1 MNFEFKKK
9 TKKPME
15 ITKIQKLFTHLENVI
30 TWRINNSAEDFNTA
44 APEFKINDHEGFQL
58 GNYISGKELAH
69 QEVIILL
76 MALLPRLDP
85 ALLKRIYL
93 EFPNSVLFDFC
104 SVNDNGRLFYP
115 TIQTVQYI
123 LGGESISERLK
134 ALDYF
139 ASDAVLVKDEII
151 VFSGSAQD
159 HTSINSQISIHQEAF
174 NAAVFGSE
182 LLPKMSNDFPAEL
195 LYTSRSWEDLILPQN
210 TLHELKSIEDWY
222 NSSRTLM
229 EDWGMKKKLK
239 PGFRVLFYGD
249 PGTGK
254 TLAASLLGKYTKRP
268 VFRVD
273 VSMLVSKYI
282 GETEKQLAKLF
293 DKAENKNWILFF
305 DEADAIFGKRTNVR
319 DAHDKYAN
327 QEVSYLLQRIETFS
341 GLIILASNF
350 KNNMDKAFTRRFH
363 SCIKFNNPKHEER
376 LRIWQQNLPEQLHLE
391 GIDLEQIAKR
401 YELTGSNIMNV
412 IQDVSLKT
420 IALKDP
426 DYKVSPDMLLESIRK
441 EYVKEDKI
449 FS

>member
-1 MNFEFKKK
+1 
-9 TKKPME
+9 ME
-15 ITKIQKLFTHLENVI
+15 PTQLQKLFTHLEQVI
-30 TWRINNSAEDFNTA
+30 SWRINNSSEPFEKG
-44 APEFKINDHEGFQL
+44 APELNRSDYEGFQL
-58 GNYISGKELAH
+58 GNYITAKELSH

-85 ALLKRIYL
+85 SLLKRMYL
-93 EFPNSVLFDFC
+93 EFPNSALFDYC
-104 SVNDNGRLFYP
+104 STNENGRLFYP
-115 TIQTVQYI
+115 TIQAAQYL

-134 ALDYF
+134 ALDHF
-139 ASDAVLVKDEII
+139 SQDSVLIKEELI
-151 VFSGSAQD
+151 VFPNSVHG
-159 HTSINSQISIHQEAF
+159 HTSMNSQINIHQVAF
-174 NAAVFGSE
+174 DTMIFGME
-182 LLPKMSNDFPAEL
+182 LLPKMSNDFPAEQIK
-195 LYTSRSWEDLILPQN
+195 TRRSWTDLILPKN
-210 TLHELKSIEDWY
+210 TLNELQTIESWY
-222 NSSRTLM
+222 NSSRILM
-229 EDWGMKKKLK
+229 EDWDMQKKLK

-363 SCIKFNNPKHEER
+363 SCIRFNNPKQEER
-376 LRIWQQNLPEQLHLE
+376 LRIWQNNLPEQLQLGDINLE
-391 GIDLEQIAKR
+391 EIAKR

-420 IALKDP
+420 IASKAP
-426 DYKVSPDMLLESIRK
+426 DYRVSIDMLLESIKK

-449 FS
+449 FT

>member
-1 MNFEFKKK
+1 M
-9 TKKPME
+9 KPNQ
-15 ITKIQKLFTHLENVI
+15 IQKLFTHLEEII
-30 TWRINNSAEDFNTA
+30 TWRINNPSENFDE
-44 APEFKINDHEGFQL
+44 APELKTNNHEGFQL
-58 GNYISGKELAH
+58 GDYISEKNLTH

-85 ALLKRIYL
+85 SLLKRIYL
-93 EFPNSVLFDFC
+93 EFPNSSLFDFC
-104 SVNDNGRLFYP
+104 ALNDNGRLFYP
-115 TIQTVQYI
+115 TIQLVQYI
-123 LGGESISERLK
+123 LGGDNISERLK

-139 ASDAVLVKDEII
+139 GSDSVLIKEELIA
-151 VFSGSAQD
+151 FSSSAQD
-159 HTSINSQISIHQEAF
+159 HTPMNSQISVHQEAF
-174 NAAVFGSE
+174 NTIIFGAE
-182 LLPKMSNDFPAEL
+182 LLPKMSNDFPAEQIQ
-195 LYTSRSWEDLILPQN
+195 TSRSWTDLILPQT
-210 TLHELKSIEDWY
+210 TLDELQSIEAWY
-222 NSSRTLM
+222 NSGKILM
-229 EDWGMKKKLK
+229 EDWGMRKKLK

-305 DEADAIFGKRTNVR
+305 DEADAIFGKRTSVK

-376 LRIWQQNLPEQLHLE
+376 LRIWQQNLPKQLQLDD
-391 GIDLEQIAKR
+391 IDLDQISQR

-420 IALKDP
+420 IALKHP
-426 DYKVSPDMLLESIRK
+426 DYKVSLDIFLESIKK

-449 FS
+449 FT

>member
-1 MNFEFKKK
+1 
-9 TKKPME
+9 ME
-15 ITKIQKLFTHLENVI
+15 AEKIQKLFTHLEDVI
-30 TWRINNSAEDFNTA
+30 TWRINNSSEDFKTA
-44 APEFKINDHEGFQL
+44 APEFKISDHEGFQL
-58 GNYISGKELAH
+58 GDYLSGKKLTH
-69 QEVIILL
+69 QEIIILL

-85 ALLKRIYL
+85 ALLKRVYL
-93 EFPNSVLFDFC
+93 EFPNSALFDFC

-115 TIQTVQYI
+115 TIQSVQYI
-123 LGGESISERLK
+123 LGGESISERLQ

-151 VFSGSAQD
+151 TLPGSAHDQ
-159 HTSINSQISIHQEAF
+159 TSFNSQINISQEAF
-174 NAAVFGSE
+174 NAIVFGSE
-182 LLPKMSNDFPAEL
+182 LLPKMSNDFPAEQL
-195 LYTSRSWEDLILPQN
+195 HTRRSWTDLILPQS
-210 TLHELKSIEDWY
+210 TLDELQSIEAWY
-222 NSSRTLM
+222 SSSRILM
-229 EDWGMKKKLK
+229 EEWDMQKKLK

-376 LRIWQQNLPEQLHLE
+376 LRIWQHNLPLQLQLE
-391 GIDLEQIAKR
+391 NIDLEQIAKR

-426 DYKVSPDMLLESIRK
+426 DYKVTSEMLLESIRK
-441 EYVKEDKI
+441 EYAKEDKI

>member
-1 MNFEFKKK
+1 
-9 TKKPME
+9 ME
-15 ITKIQKLFTHLENVI
+15 AEQIQKLFTHLEEVI
-30 TWRINNSAEDFNTA
+30 TWRINNSSEDFMG
-44 APEFKINDHEGFQL
+44 APGFISDDHTGFPL
-58 GNYISGKELAH
+58 GNYISEKKFAH

-93 EFPNSVLFDFC
+93 DFPNSPLFDFC

-115 TIQTVQYI
+115 TVQTVQYI
-123 LGGESISERLK
+123 LGGQNISERLT

-139 ASDAVLVKDEII
+139 ASDSMLVKDEII
-151 VFSGSAQD
+151 TFSGSGKEYGAE
-159 HTSINSQISIHQEAF
+159 NSQLSVHQEAF
-174 NAAVFGSE
+174 NIIIFGSE
-182 LLPKMSNDFPAEL
+182 LLPKMSNDFPAEQIH
-195 LYTSRSWEDLILPQN
+195 THRSWTDLILPQN
-210 TLHELKSIEDWY
+210 TLDEIQSIESWY
-222 NSSRTLM
+222 NSSRILM
-229 EDWGMKKKLK
+229 EDWDMQKKLK

-350 KNNMDKAFTRRFH
+350 KNNMDKAFTRRFQ
-363 SCIKFNNPKHEER
+363 SCIKFSNPKYEER
-376 LRIWQQNLPEQLHLE
+376 LRIWKNNIPEQLKLE
-391 GIDLEQIAKR
+391 GIKLEEIAER
-401 YELTGSNIMNV
+401 YELTGSNIMNI

-420 IALKDP
+420 IALRDP

-449 FS
+449 FT

>member
-1 MNFEFKKK
+1 
-9 TKKPME
+9 ME
-15 ITKIQKLFTHLENVI
+15 TEKIQKLFTHLENVI
-30 TWRINNSAEDFNTA
+30 TWRISNSAEDFNIS
-44 APEFKINDHEGFQL
+44 APEFKAGDHEGFQL
-58 GNYISGKELAH
+58 GNYISGKALTH

-76 MALLPRLDP
+76 MALLPKLDP
-85 ALLKRIYL
+85 ALLKRVYL
-93 EFPNSVLFDFC
+93 EFPSSMLFDFC

-123 LGGESISERLK
+123 LGGDSISERLK
-134 ALDYF
+134 VLNYF
-139 ASDAVLVKDEII
+139 NSDSILVKDGVII
-151 VFSGSAQD
+151 FSGSAQD
-159 HTSINSQISIHQEAF
+159 HIAVNSQISIHHEAF
-174 NAAVFGSE
+174 NAIVLGAEV
-182 LLPKMSNDFPAEL
+182 LPKMSNDFPAEQL
-195 LYTSRSWEDLILPQN
+195 HTRRSWNDLILPQN

-222 NSSRTLM
+222 NSSQILM
-229 EDWGMKKKLK
+229 EDWDMQKKLK

-282 GETEKQLAKLF
+282 GETEKQLSKLF

-363 SCIKFNNPKHEER
+363 SCIQFNNPKQEER
-376 LRIWQQNLPEQLHLE
+376 LRIWQHNLPEQLQLE
-391 GIDLEQIAKR
+391 GIDLEQIARR

-412 IQDVSLKT
+412 IQDVSLKA

-426 DYKVSPDMLLESIRK
+426 DYKVSLEMLLESIRK
-441 EYVKEDKI
+441 EYIKEDKI

>member
-1 MNFEFKKK
+1 
-9 TKKPME
+9 ME
-15 ITKIQKLFTHLENVI
+15 TEKIQKLFTHLENVI
-30 TWRINNSAEDFNTA
+30 TWRISNSAEDFNIS
-44 APEFKINDHEGFQL
+44 APEFKAGDHEGFQL
-58 GNYISGKELAH
+58 GNYISGKALAH

-76 MALLPRLDP
+76 MALLPKLDP

-93 EFPNSVLFDFC
+93 EFPSSMLFDFC

-123 LGGESISERLK
+123 LGGDSISERLK
-134 ALDYF
+134 VLNYF
-139 ASDAVLVKDEII
+139 NSDSILVKDGII
-151 VFSGSAQD
+151 IFSGSAQD
-159 HTSINSQISIHQEAF
+159 HIAVNSQISVHHEAF
-174 NAAVFGSE
+174 NAIVLGAEV
-182 LLPKMSNDFPAEL
+182 LPKMSNDFPAEQL
-195 LYTSRSWEDLILPQN
+195 HTRRSWNDLILPQN

-222 NSSRTLM
+222 NSSHILM
-229 EDWGMKKKLK
+229 KDWDMQKKLK

-282 GETEKQLAKLF
+282 GETEKQLSKLF

-363 SCIKFNNPKHEER
+363 SCIQFNNPKQEER
-376 LRIWQQNLPEQLHLE
+376 LRIWQHNLPEQLQLE
-391 GIDLEQIAKR
+391 GIDLEQIARR

-412 IQDVSLKT
+412 IQDVSLKA

-426 DYKVSPDMLLESIRK
+426 DYKVSLEMLLESIRK
-441 EYVKEDKI
+441 EYIKEDKI

>member
-1 MNFEFKKK
+1 ME
-9 TKKPME
+9 TKQ
-15 ITKIQKLFTHLENVI
+15 IQKLFTHLEEVI
-30 TWRINNSAEDFNTA
+30 TWRINNPSEHFNIG
-44 APEFKINDHEGFQL
+44 APQFKTNDHEGFQL
-58 GNYISGKELAH
+58 GDYISEKKFTH
-69 QEVIILL
+69 QEVAILL
-76 MALLPRLDP
+76 MALLPQLDP
-85 ALLKRIYL
+85 SLLKRIYL
-93 EFPNSVLFDFC
+93 EFPNSVVFDFC
-104 SVNDNGRLFYP
+104 STNDNGRLFYP
-115 TIQTVQYI
+115 TIQAVQYI
-123 LGGESISERLK
+123 LGGDSISERLK

-139 ASDAVLVKDEII
+139 NPNSILIKEELI
-151 VFSGSAQD
+151 VFSSSSHE
-159 HTSINSQISIHQEAF
+159 HTPVNSQISVHQEAF
-174 NAAVFGSE
+174 NTIIFGQE

-195 LYTSRSWEDLILPQN
+195 LHTRRSWSDLILPQI
-210 TLHELKSIEDWY
+210 TLNELQSIEAWY
-222 NSSRTLM
+222 NSSRILM
-229 EDWGMKKKLK
+229 EDWDMQKKLK
-239 PGFRVLFYGD
+239 PGFRVLFYGE

-376 LRIWQQNLPEQLHLE
+376 LRIWQQNLPEQLQLE
-391 GIDLEQIAKR
+391 DINLEQIAKR

-420 IALKDP
+420 IASKDP
-426 DYKVSPDMLLESIRK
+426 DYKVSVDVFLESIKK

-449 FS
+449 FT

>member
-1 MNFEFKKK
+1 
-9 TKKPME
+9 ME

-151 VFSGSAQD
+151 VFSGSGQD

-210 TLHELKSIEDWY
+210 TLQELKSIEDWY

-376 LRIWQQNLPEQLHLE
+376 LRIWQQNLPEQLHLD

>member
-1 MNFEFKKK
+1 MKAEQ
-9 TKKPME
+9 
-15 ITKIQKLFTHLENVI
+15 IQKLFTHLEEVI
-30 TWRINNSAEDFNTA
+30 TWRINNSSENFNTG
-44 APEFKINDHEGFQL
+44 APDFKSVDYTDFPL
-58 GNYISGKELAH
+58 GNYISEKNFAH

-93 EFPNSVLFDFC
+93 DFPSSPLFDFC

-115 TIQTVQYI
+115 TVQTVQYI
-123 LGGESISERLK
+123 LGGENISERLT
-134 ALDYF
+134 ALDHF
-139 ASDAVLVKDEII
+139 ASDSVLVKEEII
-151 VFSGSAQD
+151 TFSGSGKDYVAE
-159 HTSINSQISIHQEAF
+159 NSQLNVHQEAF
-174 NAAVFGSE
+174 NIIIFGSE
-182 LLPKMSNDFPAEL
+182 LLPKMSNDFPAEQIH
-195 LYTSRSWEDLILPQN
+195 THRSWTDLILPQN
-210 TLHELKSIEDWY
+210 TLDELQSIESWY
-222 NSSRTLM
+222 NSSRILM
-229 EDWGMKKKLK
+229 EDWDMQKKLK

-282 GETEKQLAKLF
+282 GETEKQLSKLF

-350 KNNMDKAFTRRFH
+350 KNNMDKAFTRRFQ
-363 SCIKFNNPKHEER
+363 SCIKFSNPKYEER
-376 LRIWQQNLPEQLHLE
+376 LRIWRHNMPEQLKLE
-391 GIDLEQIAKR
+391 EIKLEEIADR
-401 YELTGSNIMNV
+401 YELTGSNIMNI

-420 IALKDP
+420 IALRDP
-426 DYKVSPDMLLESIRK
+426 DFRVSPDMLLESIRK

-449 FS
+449 FP

>member
-1 MNFEFKKK
+1 MDS
-9 TKKPME
+9 
-15 ITKIQKLFTHLENVI
+15 IQLQNLFTHLESVI
-30 TWRINNSAEDFNTA
+30 TWRVSHADEDFNL
-44 APEFKINDHEGFQL
+44 APQFNPNDYKGSHL
-58 GNYISGKELAH
+58 GNYISEKKLTH

-85 ALLKRIYL
+85 SLLKRVYL
-93 EFPNSVLFDFC
+93 EYPSSPFFDFC
-104 SVNDNGRLFYP
+104 SVNDNGRLFNP
-115 TIQTVQYI
+115 AVQALQYI

-139 ASDAVLVKDEII
+139 GQNSVLVKEELL
-151 VFSGSAQD
+151 VFSGSAQES
-159 HTSINSQISIHQEAF
+159 TSVNSLISVHQDAF
-174 NAAVFGSE
+174 DALMFGTE
-182 LLPKMSNDFPAEL
+182 QLPKMSSDFPAERL
-195 LYTSRSWEDLILPQN
+195 HTGRTWADLILPQT
-210 TLHELKSIEDWY
+210 TLEELKGIEDWY
-222 NSSRTLM
+222 NSSRILM
-229 EDWGMKKKLK
+229 EDWGMQKKLK

-254 TLAASLLGKYTKRP
+254 TLAASLLGKYTQRP

-282 GETEKQLAKLF
+282 GETEKHLAKLF

-363 SCIKFNNPKHEER
+363 SCIKFNNPKYEER
-376 LRIWQQNLPEQLHLE
+376 LRIWEQNLPQQL
-391 GIDLEQIAKR
+391 DLADINLDQISRR
-401 YELTGSNIMNV
+401 YELTGSNIMNI
-412 IQDVSLKT
+412 IQDVCLKA
-420 IALKDP
+420 IASEEP
-426 DYKVSPDMLLESIRK
+426 GYKVNSEMLLESIRK
-441 EYVKEDKI
+441 EYLKEDKV

>member
-1 MNFEFKKK
+1 MDS
-9 TKKPME
+9 
-15 ITKIQKLFTHLENVI
+15 IQLQNLFTHLESVI
-30 TWRINNSAEDFNTA
+30 TWRVSHSDEDFNL
-44 APEFKINDHEGFQL
+44 APQLNPNDYKGSHL
-58 GNYISGKELAH
+58 GNYISEKKLTH

-85 ALLKRIYL
+85 SLLKRVYL
-93 EFPNSVLFDFC
+93 EYPSSPFFDFC
-104 SVNDNGRLFYP
+104 SVNDNGRLFNP
-115 TIQTVQYI
+115 TVQALQYI
-123 LGGESISERLK
+123 LGGESILERLK

-139 ASDAVLVKDEII
+139 GQNSVLVKEELL
-151 VFSGSAQD
+151 VFSGSAQES
-159 HTSINSQISIHQEAF
+159 TSVNSLISVHQDAF
-174 NAAVFGSE
+174 DALMFGTE
-182 LLPKMSNDFPAEL
+182 QLPKMSSDFPAEQL
-195 LYTSRSWEDLILPQN
+195 HTGRTWADLILPQT
-210 TLHELKSIEDWY
+210 TLEELKGIEDWY
-222 NSSRTLM
+222 NSSRILM
-229 EDWGMKKKLK
+229 EDWGMQKKLK

-254 TLAASLLGKYTKRP
+254 TLAASLLGKYTQRP

-282 GETEKQLAKLF
+282 GETEKHLAKLF

-363 SCIKFNNPKHEER
+363 SCIKFNNPKYEER
-376 LRIWQQNLPEQLHLE
+376 LRIWEQNLPQQL
-391 GIDLEQIAKR
+391 DLGDINLDQISRR
-401 YELTGSNIMNV
+401 YELTGSNIMNI
-412 IQDVSLKT
+412 IQDVCLKA
-420 IALKDP
+420 IASEEP
-426 DYKVSPDMLLESIRK
+426 GYKVNSEMLLESIRK
-441 EYVKEDKI
+441 EYLKEDKV

>member
-1 MNFEFKKK
+1 
-9 TKKPME
+9 ME
-15 ITKIQKLFTHLENVI
+15 QEQIQKLFTHLEEVI
-30 TWRINNSAEDFNTA
+30 TWRINNASENFNTA
-44 APEFKINDHEGFQL
+44 APELIINEHEGFQL
-58 GNYISGKELAH
+58 GNYISGKKLTH

-85 ALLKRIYL
+85 SLLKRIFL
-93 EFPNSVLFDFC
+93 EFPSSVLFDYC
-104 SVNDNGRLFYP
+104 VTNDNGRLFYP

-139 ASDAVLVKDEII
+139 DPNSVLIKEELI
-151 VFSGSAQD
+151 VLSGSSE
-159 HTSINSQISIHQEAF
+159 HSSTNSQISVHQEAF
-174 NAAVFGSE
+174 NTIIFGVE
-182 LLPKMSNDFPAEL
+182 VLPKMSNDFPAEL
-195 LYTSRSWEDLILPQN
+195 LQTRRSWDDLILPKI
-210 TLHELKSIEDWY
+210 TLNEIKSIEDWY
-222 NSSRTLM
+222 NSSRILM
-229 EDWGMKKKLK
+229 EDWDMQKKLK
-239 PGFRVLFYGD
+239 PGFRVLFYGE

-254 TLAASLLGKYTKRP
+254 TLAASLLGKYTERP

-282 GETEKQLAKLF
+282 GETEKHLAKLF

-363 SCIKFNNPKHEER
+363 SCIKFNNPKYEER
-376 LRIWQQNLPEQLHLE
+376 LRIWQQNLPVQLQLKD
-391 GIDLEQIAKR
+391 INLEQIAKR

-420 IALKDP
+420 IASQEP
-426 DYKVSPDMLLESIRK
+426 DYRVSLEVFLESIKK

-449 FS
+449 FT

>member
-1 MNFEFKKK
+1 MQTE
-9 TKKPME
+9 
-15 ITKIQKLFTHLENVI
+15 KIQKLFTHLEDVI
-30 TWRINNSAEDFNTA
+30 IWRIKNSAEDFTIG
-44 APEFKINDHEGFQL
+44 APEFRTNDHENFQL
-58 GNYISGKELAH
+58 GDYISGKELAH
-69 QEVIILL
+69 QEVIVLL

-93 EFPNSVLFDFC
+93 EFPTSVLFDFC
-104 SVNDNGRLFYP
+104 SVNENGRLFYP

-123 LGGESISERLK
+123 LGGESISGRLK

-139 ASDAVLVKDEII
+139 SSDSVLVKDEII
-151 VFSGSAQD
+151 IFSGSAQD
-159 HTSINSQISIHQEAF
+159 HIAVNSPISVHHEAF
-174 NAAVFGSE
+174 NAIVLGSE
-182 LLPKMSNDFPAEL
+182 LLPKMSNDFPAEQL
-195 LYTSRSWEDLILPQN
+195 HTHRSWNDLILPQN

-222 NSSRTLM
+222 SSSHILM
-229 EDWGMKKKLK
+229 EEWDMQKKLK

-282 GETEKQLAKLF
+282 GETEKQLSKLF

-363 SCIKFNNPKHEER
+363 SCIQFNNPKQEER
-376 LRIWQQNLPEQLHLE
+376 LRIWQHNLPEQLQLE
-391 GIDLEQIAKR
+391 GIDLEQIARR

-412 IQDVSLKT
+412 IQDVSLKA

-426 DYKVSPDMLLESIRK
+426 DYKVSQEMLLESIRK
-441 EYVKEDKI
+441 EYIKEDKI

>member
-1 MNFEFKKK
+1 
-9 TKKPME
+9 ME
-15 ITKIQKLFTHLENVI
+15 QEQIQKLFTHLEEVI
-30 TWRINNSAEDFNTA
+30 KWRINNASEDFNTA
-44 APEFKINDHEGFQL
+44 APELKTNDHEGFQL
-58 GNYISGKELAH
+58 GNYISGKKLKH

-85 ALLKRIYL
+85 SLLKRIFL
-93 EFPNSVLFDFC
+93 EFPSSVLFDYC
-104 SVNDNGRLFYP
+104 VTNDNGRLFYP

-139 ASDAVLVKDEII
+139 DPNSVLIKEELI
-151 VFSGSAQD
+151 VLSGSSE
-159 HTSINSQISIHQEAF
+159 HSSTNSQISVHQETF
-174 NAAVFGSE
+174 NTIVFGVE
-182 LLPKMSNDFPAEL
+182 VLPKMSNDFPAEL
-195 LYTSRSWEDLILPQN
+195 LQTRRSWDDLILPKI
-210 TLHELKSIEDWY
+210 TLNEIKSIEDWY
-222 NSSRTLM
+222 NSSRILM
-229 EDWGMKKKLK
+229 EDWDMQKKLK
-239 PGFRVLFYGD
+239 PGFRVLFYGE

-282 GETEKQLAKLF
+282 GETEKHLAKLF

-363 SCIKFNNPKHEER
+363 SCIKFNNPKYEER
-376 LRIWQQNLPEQLHLE
+376 LRIWQQNLPAQLQLKD
-391 GIDLEQIAKR
+391 INLEQIAKR

-420 IALKDP
+420 IASQEP
-426 DYKVSPDMLLESIRK
+426 DYRVSLEVFLESIKK

-449 FS
+449 FT

>member
-1 MNFEFKKK
+1 
-9 TKKPME
+9 
-15 ITKIQKLFTHLENVI
+15 
-30 TWRINNSAEDFNTA
+30 
-44 APEFKINDHEGFQL
+44 
-58 GNYISGKELAH
+58 
-69 QEVIILL
+69 

-85 ALLKRIYL
+85 SLLKRIFL
-93 EFPNSVLFDFC
+93 EFPSSVLFDYC
-104 SVNDNGRLFYP
+104 VTNDNGRLFYP

-139 ASDAVLVKDEII
+139 DPNSVLIKEELI
-151 VFSGSAQD
+151 VLSGSSE
-159 HTSINSQISIHQEAF
+159 HSSTNSQISVHQETF
-174 NAAVFGSE
+174 NTIVFGVE
-182 LLPKMSNDFPAEL
+182 VLPKMSNDFPAEL
-195 LYTSRSWEDLILPQN
+195 LQTRRSWDDLILPKI
-210 TLHELKSIEDWY
+210 TLNEIKSIEDWY
-222 NSSRTLM
+222 NSSRILM
-229 EDWGMKKKLK
+229 EDWDMQKKLK
-239 PGFRVLFYGD
+239 PGFRVLFYGE

-282 GETEKQLAKLF
+282 GETEKHLAKLF

-363 SCIKFNNPKHEER
+363 SCIKFNNPKYEER
-376 LRIWQQNLPEQLHLE
+376 LRIWQQNLPAQLQLKD
-391 GIDLEQIAKR
+391 INLEQIAKR

-420 IALKDP
+420 IASQEP
-426 DYKVSPDMLLESIRK
+426 DYRVSLEVFLESIKK

-449 FS
+449 FT

>member
-1 MNFEFKKK
+1 
-9 TKKPME
+9 ME
-15 ITKIQKLFTHLENVI
+15 QEQIQKLFTHLEEVI
-30 TWRINNSAEDFNTA
+30 KWRINNASEDFNTA
-44 APEFKINDHEGFQL
+44 APDLKTNDHEGFQL
-58 GNYISGKELAH
+58 GNYISGKKLTH

-85 ALLKRIYL
+85 SLLKRIFL
-93 EFPNSVLFDFC
+93 EFPSSVLFDYC
-104 SVNDNGRLFYP
+104 ITNDNGRLFYP

-123 LGGESISERLK
+123 LGGESITERLK

-139 ASDAVLVKDEII
+139 DPNSVLIKEELI
-151 VFSGSAQD
+151 VLSGSSE
-159 HTSINSQISIHQEAF
+159 HSSTNSQISVHQEAF
-174 NAAVFGSE
+174 NTIVFGVE
-182 LLPKMSNDFPAEL
+182 VLPKMSNDFPAEL
-195 LYTSRSWEDLILPQN
+195 LRTRRSWDDLILPKI
-210 TLHELKSIEDWY
+210 TLNEIKSIEDWY
-222 NSSRTLM
+222 NSSRVLM
-229 EDWGMKKKLK
+229 EDWDMQKKLK
-239 PGFRVLFYGD
+239 PGFRVLFYGE

-282 GETEKQLAKLF
+282 GETEKHLAKLF

-363 SCIKFNNPKHEER
+363 SCIKFNNPKYEER
-376 LRIWQQNLPEQLHLE
+376 LRIWQQNLPAQLQLKD
-391 GIDLEQIAKR
+391 INLEQIAKR
-401 YELTGSNIMNV
+401 YELTGSNIMNI

-420 IALKDP
+420 IASQEP
-426 DYKVSPDMLLESIRK
+426 DYRVSLEVFLESIKK

-449 FS
+449 FT

>member
-1 MNFEFKKK
+1 
-9 TKKPME
+9 ME
-15 ITKIQKLFTHLENVI
+15 IEKIQKLFTHLENVI
-30 TWRINNSAEDFNTA
+30 TWRINNSAEDFNIS
-44 APEFKINDHEGFQL
+44 APEFRTDDHAGFQL
-58 GNYISGKELAH
+58 GDYISGKTLAH

-76 MALLPRLDP
+76 MALMPRLDP

-93 EFPNSVLFDFC
+93 EFPNNVLFDFC
-104 SVNDNGRLFYP
+104 SVNENGRLFYP

-123 LGGESISERLK
+123 LGGDSISERLK
-134 ALDYF
+134 VLDYF
-139 ASDAVLVKDEII
+139 GSDSVLIKDGVI
-151 VFSGSAQD
+151 VFSGSAQN
-159 HTSINSQISIHQEAF
+159 HIAVNSQISVHHEAF
-174 NAAVFGSE
+174 NAIVLGSE
-182 LLPKMSNDFPAEL
+182 VLPKMSNDFPAEQL
-195 LYTSRSWEDLILPQN
+195 HTRRSWTDLILPQN

-222 NSSRTLM
+222 NSSQILM
-229 EDWGMKKKLK
+229 EDWDMQKKLK

-282 GETEKQLAKLF
+282 GETEKQLSKLF

-363 SCIKFNNPKHEER
+363 SCIQFNNPKQEER
-376 LRIWQQNLPEQLHLE
+376 LRIWQHNLPEQLQLE
-391 GIDLEQIAKR
+391 GIDLEQIARR

-412 IQDVSLKT
+412 IQDVSLKA

-426 DYKVSPDMLLESIRK
+426 DYRVSLEMLLESIRK
-441 EYVKEDKI
+441 EYIKEDKI

>member
-1 MNFEFKKK
+1 
-9 TKKPME
+9 ME
-15 ITKIQKLFTHLENVI
+15 AKKIQKLFTHLENTI
-30 TWRINNSAEDFNTA
+30 TWRINNPAEDFSTG
-44 APEFKINDHEGFQL
+44 APEFRTSDHEGFQL
-58 GNYISGKELAH
+58 GDYISGKELAH

-93 EFPNSVLFDFC
+93 EFPNSILFDFC

-123 LGGESISERLK
+123 LGGDSIAERLK
-134 ALDYF
+134 TLDYF
-139 ASDAVLVKDEII
+139 SPGSVLVKDEII
-151 VFSGSAQD
+151 VFPSSGHD
-159 HTSINSQISIHQEAF
+159 HTPMHSQISVHQEAF
-174 NAAVFGSE
+174 NTIVFGSE
-182 LLPKMSNDFPAEL
+182 LLPKMSSDFPAEQL
-195 LYTSRSWEDLILPQN
+195 HTRRSWTDLILPKD
-210 TLHELKSIEDWY
+210 TLYELQSIEAWY
-222 NSSRTLM
+222 NSSQILM
-229 EDWGMKKKLK
+229 EDWDMQKKLK

-254 TLAASLLGKYTKRP
+254 TLAASLLGKYTERP

-363 SCIKFNNPKHEER
+363 SCIKFNNPKYEER
-376 LRIWQQNLPEQLHLE
+376 LRIWKHNLPQQLQLE
-391 GIDLEQIAKR
+391 HIDLEQIARR

-412 IQDVSLKT
+412 IQDVSLKA

-426 DYKVSPDMLLESIRK
+426 EYKVSVDMLLESIRK

>member
-1 MNFEFKKK
+1 
-9 TKKPME
+9 ME
-15 ITKIQKLFTHLENVI
+15 AEQIQRLFTHLEDVI
-30 TWRINNSAEDFNTA
+30 TWRINNSSEDFNTA
-44 APEFKINDHEGFQL
+44 PEFRNEGREDFYL
-58 GNYISGKELAH
+58 EEFISRKRLAH

-76 MALLPRLDP
+76 MALLPRLEP

-93 EFPNSVLFDFC
+93 EFPNSTLFDFC

-115 TIQTVQYI
+115 TVQSLQYI
-123 LGGESISERLK
+123 LGGDSIAERLK

-139 ASDAVLVKDEII
+139 APDSVLVKDEII
-151 VFSGSAQD
+151 TIPASGQD
-159 HTSINSQISIHQEAF
+159 YTSMNGQINVPQEAF
-174 NAAVFGSE
+174 NMMIFGSE
-182 LLPKMSNDFPAEL
+182 LLPKMSNDFPAEQ
-195 LYTSRSWEDLILPQN
+195 LYTYRSWKDLILPEN
-210 TLHELKSIEDWY
+210 TMEELQSIESWY
-222 NSSRTLM
+222 NSSRILM
-229 EDWGMKKKLK
+229 EDWDMQKKLK

-254 TLAASLLGKYTKRP
+254 TLAASLLGKYTERP

-273 VSMLVSKYI
+273 ISMLVSKYI

-350 KNNMDKAFTRRFH
+350 KNNMDKAFTRRFQ
-363 SCIKFNNPKHEER
+363 SCIKFSNPRYEER
-376 LRIWQQNLPEQLHLE
+376 LRIWQHNMPQQLQLE
-391 GIDLEQIAKR
+391 DIKLEKIADQ
-401 YELTGSNIMNV
+401 YELTGSNIMNI

-420 IALKDP
+420 IALRDP
-426 DYKVSPDMLLESIRK
+426 DYRVNLDMLLESIRK

-449 FS
+449 FP

>member
-1 MNFEFKKK
+1 
-9 TKKPME
+9 ME
-15 ITKIQKLFTHLENVI
+15 TEKIQKLFTHLENVI
-30 TWRINNSAEDFNTA
+30 TWRINNSSEDFNTG
-44 APEFKINDHEGFQL
+44 APEYNTGEHENFQL
-58 GNYISGKELAH
+58 GDYISGKKLVH

-93 EFPNSVLFDFC
+93 EFPDSTLFDFC

-115 TIQTVQYI
+115 TIQTAQYI
-123 LGGESISERLK
+123 LGGESIAERLR

-139 ASDAVLVKDEII
+139 ASDSVLVKDEII
-151 VFSGSAQD
+151 TLSSSAHDQ
-159 HTSINSQISIHQEAF
+159 TSMNGQISVRQEAF
-174 NAAVFGSE
+174 NMMIFGSE
-182 LLPKMSNDFPAEL
+182 LLPKMSNDFPAEQL
-195 LYTSRSWEDLILPQN
+195 HTRRSWTDLILPQN
-210 TLHELKSIEDWY
+210 TLDELQSIEAWY
-222 NSSRTLM
+222 NSSQILM
-229 EDWGMKKKLK
+229 EDWDMQKKLK

-376 LRIWQQNLPEQLHLE
+376 LHIWQHNLPQQLQLDD
-391 GIDLEQIAKR
+391 IDLEEIAKR

-412 IQDVSLKT
+412 IQDVSLKA

-426 DYKVSPDMLLESIRK
+426 DYKVSLDMLLESIRK
-441 EYVKEDKI
+441 EYMKEDKI

>member
-1 MNFEFKKK
+1 
-9 TKKPME
+9 ME
-15 ITKIQKLFTHLENVI
+15 QEQIQKLFTHLEEVI
-30 TWRINNSAEDFNTA
+30 KWRINNASEDFNTA
-44 APEFKINDHEGFQL
+44 APELKTNDHEGFQL
-58 GNYISGKELAH
+58 GNYISGKKLTH

-85 ALLKRIYL
+85 SLLKRIFL
-93 EFPNSVLFDFC
+93 EFPSSVLFDYC
-104 SVNDNGRLFYP
+104 VTNDNGRLFYP

-123 LGGESISERLK
+123 LGGESITERLK

-139 ASDAVLVKDEII
+139 DPNSVLIKEELI
-151 VFSGSAQD
+151 VLSGSSE
-159 HTSINSQISIHQEAF
+159 HSSTNSQISVHQEAF
-174 NAAVFGSE
+174 NTIIFGVE
-182 LLPKMSNDFPAEL
+182 VLPKMSNDFPAEL
-195 LYTSRSWEDLILPQN
+195 LRTRRSWDDLILPKI
-210 TLHELKSIEDWY
+210 TLNEIKSIEDWY
-222 NSSRTLM
+222 NSSRILM
-229 EDWGMKKKLK
+229 EDWDMQKKLK
-239 PGFRVLFYGD
+239 PGFRVLFYGE

-254 TLAASLLGKYTKRP
+254 TLAASLLGKYTERP

-282 GETEKQLAKLF
+282 GETEKHLAKLF

-363 SCIKFNNPKHEER
+363 SCIKFNNPKYEER
-376 LRIWQQNLPEQLHLE
+376 LRIWQQNLPAQLQLKD
-391 GIDLEQIAKR
+391 INLEQIAKR

-420 IALKDP
+420 IASQEP
-426 DYKVSPDMLLESIRK
+426 DYRVSLEVFLESIKK

-449 FS
+449 FT

>member
-1 MNFEFKKK
+1 
-9 TKKPME
+9 ME
-15 ITKIQKLFTHLENVI
+15 QEQIQKLFTHLEEVI
-30 TWRINNSAEDFNTA
+30 KWRINNASEDFNTA
-44 APEFKINDHEGFQL
+44 APDLKTNDHEGFQL
-58 GNYISGKELAH
+58 GNYISGKKLTH

-85 ALLKRIYL
+85 SLLKRIFL
-93 EFPNSVLFDFC
+93 EFPSSVLFDYC
-104 SVNDNGRLFYP
+104 VTNDNGRLFYP

-139 ASDAVLVKDEII
+139 DPNSVLIKEELI
-151 VFSGSAQD
+151 VLSVSSE
-159 HTSINSQISIHQEAF
+159 HTSTNSQISVHQEAF
-174 NAAVFGSE
+174 NTIIFGVE

-195 LYTSRSWEDLILPQN
+195 LHTGRSWSDLILPQI
-210 TLHELKSIEDWY
+210 TLNEIRSIEDWY
-222 NSSRTLM
+222 NSSRILM
-229 EDWGMKKKLK
+229 EDWDMQKKLK
-239 PGFRVLFYGD
+239 PGFRVLFYGE

-254 TLAASLLGKYTKRP
+254 TLAASLLGKYTGRP

-282 GETEKQLAKLF
+282 GETEKHLAKLF

-305 DEADAIFGKRTNVR
+305 DEADAIFGKRTSVK

-376 LRIWQQNLPEQLHLE
+376 LRIWQQNLPEQLQLE
-391 GIDLEQIAKR
+391 EIDLNQIAKR

-420 IALKDP
+420 IASKAP
-426 DYKVSPDMLLESIRK
+426 DYKVSLDMFLESIKK

-449 FS
+449 FT

>member
-1 MNFEFKKK
+1 
-9 TKKPME
+9 ME
-15 ITKIQKLFTHLENVI
+15 QEQIQKLFTHLEEVI
-30 TWRINNSAEDFNTA
+30 KWRINNASEDFNTA
-44 APEFKINDHEGFQL
+44 APDLKTNDHEGFQL
-58 GNYISGKELAH
+58 GNYISGKKLTH

-85 ALLKRIYL
+85 SLLKRIFL
-93 EFPNSVLFDFC
+93 EFPSSVLFDYC
-104 SVNDNGRLFYP
+104 ITNNNGRLFYP

-123 LGGESISERLK
+123 LGGESITERLK

-139 ASDAVLVKDEII
+139 DPNSVLIKEELI
-151 VFSGSAQD
+151 VLSGSSE
-159 HTSINSQISIHQEAF
+159 HSSTNSQISVHQEAF
-174 NAAVFGSE
+174 NTIVFGVE
-182 LLPKMSNDFPAEL
+182 VLPKMSNDFPAEL
-195 LYTSRSWEDLILPQN
+195 LRTRRSWDDLILPKI
-210 TLHELKSIEDWY
+210 TLNEIKSIEDWY
-222 NSSRTLM
+222 NSSRILM
-229 EDWGMKKKLK
+229 EDWDMQKKLK
-239 PGFRVLFYGD
+239 PGFRVLFYGE

-282 GETEKQLAKLF
+282 GETEKHLAKLF

-363 SCIKFNNPKHEER
+363 SCIKFNNPKYEER
-376 LRIWQQNLPEQLHLE
+376 LRIWQQNLPAQLQLKD
-391 GIDLEQIAKR
+391 INLEQIAKR

-420 IALKDP
+420 IASQEP
-426 DYKVSPDMLLESIRK
+426 DYRVSLDVFLESIKK

-449 FS
+449 FT